1 MQDPAAFLFMVSFF
15 LVYMTWEE
23 AYEKEPEFIKQVY
36 REIRYEHLYSS
47 VDRAEAPWIISIKKP
62 RTGVQHLFILIGIY
76 KNGQKPAQK
85 QYNGFISS

>member
-1 MQDPAAFLFMVSFF
+1 MNIFTVRWIVLKIMKPFTGGAPANL
-15 LVYMTWEE
+15 T
-23 AYEKEPEFIKQVY
+23 
-36 REIRYEHLYSS
+36 
-47 VDRAEAPWIISIKKP
+47 EAPWIISIKKP